1 MTPAFQI
8 KRGAALAKTWS
19 TCSRISLVGS
29 SRMHQEQ
36 WLGALETMDDHLP
49 VPNSFP
55 QDEENQDHNYEFM
68 CTFNDEHENPGE
80 RWTQGKSIDG
90 KSEFSYGRQPGG
102 GKPDL
107 DEVIEEMH
115 NEVS

>member
-8 KRGAALAKTWS
+8 KRGPALAKTWS

-36 WLGALETMDDHLP
+36 WLAALETMDGHLP

-55 QDEENQDHNYEFM
+55 QDEENQDHNHEFM
-68 CTFNDEHENPGE
+68 CTFNGEHENPGE
-80 RWTQGKSIDG
+80 RWTQGRIHRW
-90 KSEFSYGRQPGG
+90 ERRVLLRTTARRRLTRP
-102 GKPDL
+102 
-107 DEVIEEMH
+107 
-115 NEVS
+115 